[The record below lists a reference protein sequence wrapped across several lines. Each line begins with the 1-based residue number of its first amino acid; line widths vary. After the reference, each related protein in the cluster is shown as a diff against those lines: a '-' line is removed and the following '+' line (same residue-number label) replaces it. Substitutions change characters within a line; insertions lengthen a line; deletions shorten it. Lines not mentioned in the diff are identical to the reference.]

1 MDQIVTLLSDQLMS
15 SSTVWPKDTRI
26 PAVQLV
32 CRHWHNAAK
41 PSIKHIPLT
50 RGNDFELGLLLA
62 KFAATQSLH
71 VRFQGLTG
79 KSLAALRNYT
89 HLRRLE
95 LMVDDLDDHY
105 DRLLV
110 KAVFTLTHLQMLKLD
125 VGPLGDSN
133 LSAFAWAGLAKLQQL
148 ELRVSFKTPHSCYDC
163 LLALPKLDDLCL
175 HHGSPTVQTLQALTK
190 ITRLQMFLSSS
201 TAADSG
207 FLSALQSLTGL
218 QALQLDG
225 QPAQEAVESLTV
237 LTGLTALDYWPD
249 PYRFACVVSTCPI
262 MHCLVSVA

>member
-1 MDQIVTLLSDQLMS
+1 
-15 SSTVWPKDTRI
+15 
-26 PAVQLV
+26 
-32 CRHWHNAAK
+32 
-41 PSIKHIPLT
+41 
-50 RGNDFELGLLLA
+50 LLLT
-62 KFAATQSLH
+62 KFAAAKSLR

-89 HLRRLE
+89 NLCRLD
-95 LMVDDLDDHY
+95 LVVDDLDDHY
-105 DRLLV
+105 DKLLV
-110 KAVFTLTHLQMLKLD
+110 KAVFTLTHLGKLKLD

-148 ELRVSFKTPHSCYDC
+148 ELRVSFKAPHSCYDC
-163 LLALPKLDDLCL
+163 LLGLPALDDLCL
-175 HHGSPTVQTLQALTK
+175 HHGCPTAQTLQGLTR

-218 QALQLDG
+218 QSLQLDG
-225 QPAQEAVESLTV
+225 QPAQVAVESLTA

-249 PYRFACVVSTCPI
+249 PYRFGFVVSTCPI
-262 MHCLVSVA
+262 HALSGFCCLSNLQKLQIAVVDNGTLVSAHLMDDNVDTYQPSVDVFDLHVSISFSLWSMTI

>member
-1 MDQIVTLLSDQLMS
+1 M
-15 SSTVWPKDTRI
+15 
-26 PAVQLV
+26 
-32 CRHWHNAAK
+32 
-41 PSIKHIPLT
+41 
-50 RGNDFELGLLLA
+50 A
-62 KFAATQSLH
+62 KFAATQSLR

-133 LSAFAWAGLAKLQQL
+133 LSAFAWAALAKLQQL
-148 ELRVSFKTPHSCYDC
+148 DLRVSFKTPHSCYDC

-262 MHCLVSVA
+262 HALSGFCCLSNLQKLQIAVIDNDTVISAHLMDDNVGTYQPSVNVFGFFESISFSLWSMTI